1 MDEMKLKLT
10 TKFMRGIVSKLIE
23 RSIYKKYG
31 YRVNIQL
38 NDLDISVVDGETTI
52 NTNVEAKIS
61 SEEFKK
67 MMTKLVISKY
77 RKV

>member
-23 RSIYKKYG
+23 KSIYKKYG
-31 YRVNIQL
+31 CIVNVQL
-38 NDLDISVVDGETTI
+38 NDLDINIVDGETTI

-67 MMTKLVISKY
+67 MMTKLII
-77 RKV
+77 

>member
-23 RSIYKKYG
+23 KSIYKKYG
-31 YRVNIQL
+31 CIVNVQL
-38 NDLDISVVDGETTI
+38 NDLDIGIVDGETTI

-67 MMTKLVISKY
+67 IMTKLII
-77 RKV
+77 

>member
-31 YRVNIQL
+31 YRVNVQL
-38 NDLDISVVDGETTI
+38 NDLDINIVDGETTI

-67 MMTKLVISKY
+67 MMTKLII
-77 RKV
+77 

>member
-23 RSIYKKYG
+23 KSIYKKYG
-31 YRVNIQL
+31 CIVNVQL
-38 NDLDISVVDGETTI
+38 NDLDISIIDGETTI

-67 MMTKLVISKY
+67 IITKLII
-77 RKV
+77 

>member
-10 TKFMRGIVSKLIE
+10 TKFMRCIVSKLIE

-31 YRVNIQL
+31 YRVNVQL
-38 NDLDISVVDGETTI
+38 NDLDINIIDGETTI

-67 MMTKLVISKY
+67 MMTKLII
-77 RKV
+77 

>member
-31 YRVNIQL
+31 YRVNVQL
-38 NDLDISVVDGETTI
+38 NDLDINIIDGETTI
-52 NTNVEAKIS
+52 NTNVEAKIN

-67 MMTKLVISKY
+67 MMTKLII
-77 RKV
+77 

>member
-31 YRVNIQL
+31 YRVNVQL
-38 NDLDISVVDGETTI
+38 NDLDINIIDGETTI

-67 MMTKLVISKY
+67 MITKLII
-77 RKV
+77 

>member
-31 YRVNIQL
+31 YRVNVQL
-38 NDLDISVVDGETTI
+38 NDLDINIIDGETTI
-52 NTNVEAKIS
+52 NTNVEAKIG

-67 MMTKLVISKY
+67 MITKLII
-77 RKV
+77 

>member
-23 RSIYKKYG
+23 KSIYKKYG
-31 YRVNIQL
+31 CIVNIQL
-38 NDLDISVVDGETTI
+38 NDLDINIVDGETII

-67 MMTKLVISKY
+67 MMTKLII
-77 RKV
+77 

>member
-10 TKFMRGIVSKLIE
+10 TKFMKGIVSKLIE

-31 YRVNIQL
+31 YRVNVQL
-38 NDLDISVVDGETTI
+38 NDLDINIIDGETTI

-67 MMTKLVISKY
+67 MMTKLII
-77 RKV
+77 